1 MKRTLLVIGLC
12 CSLAGLRAQTEC
24 DSIFATFQ
32 HWEAQLEKLNYE
44 DPELI
49 NLHYLFLQDV
59 KRDIRR
65 FQQNTLPVMHQCLYL
80 DYYAAKAAYQKV
92 LYKTDRAEEILS
104 AKKNHV
110 DQIFYHR
117 AEEEL
122 AFRDTSNALYN
133 LDRALQFN
141 KYQPEALLL
150 KARLKL
156 AQKSYQESVDLIHL
170 LYTQTELDEEMEMAV
185 SDFTIELYEK
195 LYSVG
200 DALVKS
206 NHSAEA
212 LEVFL
217 ALEQF
222 CTNMPS
228 GYCNDDYYRGILRSR
243 EGVYESYLSI
253 AREAEKRRN
262 YEMARKF
269 YQYAEEYR
277 KKGEV
282 TE

>member
-1 MKRTLLVIGLC
+1 MKKILFLIGLIF
-12 CSLAGLRAQTEC
+12 SLLRINAQMAC
-24 DSIFATFQ
+24 DSIFTTFR

-49 NLHYLFLQDV
+49 SLHYLFLQDIQREMR
-59 KRDIRR
+59 K
-65 FQQNTLPVMHQCLYL
+65 FEANTLPVMHKCMQL
-80 DYYAAKAAYQKV
+80 DYYGAKAAYRKV
-92 LYKTDRAEEILS
+92 QYKANRLNEILS
-104 AKKNHV
+104 KQKKQV
-110 DQIFYHR
+110 DQLFYQR
-117 AEEEL
+117 AQEEL
-122 AFRDTSNALYN
+122 SFQDTTNALYN

-150 KARLKL
+150 KARLML
-156 AQKSYQESVDLIHL
+156 ARKSYQESVDLIHL
-170 LYTQTELDEEMEMAV
+170 LYTQAELNEEMEMAV
-185 SDFTIELYEK
+185 SDFTIELYEE

-200 DALVKS
+200 DALVK
-206 NHSAEA
+206 NGHAAEA